1 MSQTTNEPGFD
12 TGTPIPPP
20 RPPWWRRK
28 LFIIPA
34 SGLALILAASIGA
47 AAAGGGSRTGSASQ
61 RPATPAGIYA
71 NANQIVQALKAHHV
85 PVTNVVADS
94 GFWSGE
100 GATSGV
106 WATTAPGDSAAVFG
120 GSDNPVQDT
129 EIVVFQNHAKA
140 VAYANLS
147 TDPSAGDP
155 DPDHQTILGTN
166 WAVDAATPAAPGLR
180 AALGGTLI
188 PNVPASTAP
197 AAPSAP
203 AKPKPAAAYPAEAA
217 DKALCATFNA
227 GDTASIQAALDQAG
241 GSVSPGLAKDVQ
253 AALDGSS
260 YSQDVT
266 AQIHVHMDCA
276 LVSVGKAPP
285 AQGFSGST
293 SSQPSSAPATDP
305 APGATG
311 APVFHEKTL
320 LTLSGNGSEDTA
332 PFTIPDGSGNWKIIW
347 TYNEG
352 GFGQSVNFQ
361 IWSEDFQADVNK
373 LGTVGS
379 GTEYVYGDPGT
390 HHLTVNSEGAW
401 TIKVVTAP

>member
-1 MSQTTNEPGFD
+1 MFTTPTTDQPPGFD
-12 TGTPIPPP
+12 TGTPP

-28 LFIIPA
+28 LVVISA

-47 AAAGGGSRTGSASQ
+47 ATAGGGSRTGSASQ
-61 RPATPAGIYA
+61 RPGTPAGIYA

-120 GSDNPVQDT
+120 GSKNPVQDT

-140 VAYANLS
+140 VAYANLG
-147 TDPSAGDP
+147 TDPNAGGP
-155 DPDHQTILGTN
+155 DPDHETILGTN
-166 WAVDAATPAAPGLR
+166 WAVDAATPAAPSLR

-197 AAPSAP
+197 AAPSAR
-203 AKPKPAAAYPAEAA
+203 ASQPAAPAPAA
-217 DKALCATFNA
+217 
-227 GDTASIQAALDQAG
+227 
-241 GSVSPGLAKDVQ
+241 
-253 AALDGSS
+253 
-260 YSQDVT
+260 
-266 AQIHVHMDCA
+266 
-276 LVSVGKAPP
+276 
-285 AQGFSGST
+285 
-293 SSQPSSAPATDP
+293 SQPAAPATDP
-305 APGATG
+305 APAAPA

-332 PFTIPDGSGNWKIIW
+332 PFTVPDGSGNWKIIW

-361 IWSEDFQADVNK
+361 IWSEDFQANVNR
-373 LGTVGS
+373 LGTGGS

>member
-1 MSQTTNEPGFD
+1 MSQTTHEPGFD
-12 TGTPIPPP
+12 TGTPPAQP
-20 RPPWWRRK
+20 RKAWHAHTWVRVTGA
-28 LFIIPA
+28 IA
-34 SGLALILAASIGA
+34 ALILAASIGA
-47 AAAGGGSRTGSASQ
+47 IAAGGGSGTGSASQ
-61 RPATPAGIYA
+61 RPAAPPGIYA

-120 GSDNPVQDT
+120 GSENPVQDT

-140 VAYANLS
+140 VAYANLG
-147 TDPSAGDP
+147 TDPDAGSP
-155 DPDHQTILGTN
+155 DPDHETILGTN
-166 WAVDAATPAAPGLR
+166 WAVDAATPAAPGIR

-203 AKPKPAAAYPAEAA
+203 ASQPAAP
-217 DKALCATFNA
+217 
-227 GDTASIQAALDQAG
+227 
-241 GSVSPGLAKDVQ
+241 V
-253 AALDGSS
+253 
-260 YSQDVT
+260 
-266 AQIHVHMDCA
+266 
-276 LVSVGKAPP
+276 
-285 AQGFSGST
+285 
-293 SSQPSSAPATDP
+293 
-305 APGATG
+305 
-311 APVFHEKTL
+311 PVFHERTL

-361 IWSEDFQADVNK
+361 IWSEDFQANVNK
-373 LGTVGS
+373 LGTGGS

>member
-1 MSQTTNEPGFD
+1 MSENTTASTTDQPPGFD
-12 TGTPIPPP
+12 TGTLPP

-28 LFIIPA
+28 LVIIPA

-120 GSDNPVQDT
+120 GSKNPVQDT

-140 VAYANLS
+140 VAYANLG
-147 TDPSAGDP
+147 TDPNAGAP
-155 DPDHQTILGTN
+155 DPDHETILGTN

-203 AKPKPAAAYPAEAA
+203 ASQPAAPAPAA
-217 DKALCATFNA
+217 SQPAAPATTAPAPAAPATTAPAAPATSAPASPA
-227 GDTASIQAALDQAG
+227 GPTASQQQALD
-241 GSVSPGLAKDVQ
+241 
-253 AALDGSS
+253 AAQNYLSDG
-260 YSQDVT
+260 
-266 AQIHVHMDCA
+266 
-276 LVSVGKAPP
+276 
-285 AQGFSGST
+285 QGFSRASLISQLT
-293 SSQPSSAPATDP
+293 SQY
-305 APGATG
+305 
-311 APVFHEKTL
+311 
-320 LTLSGNGSEDTA
+320 GNGFS
-332 PFTIPDGSGNWKIIW
+332 
-347 TYNEG
+347 
-352 GFGQSVNFQ
+352 
-361 IWSEDFQADVNK
+361 QADATWAVDHSGANWDAQAVISAK
-373 LGTVGS
+373 NYMSDGQGFSRASLIDQLTSAYGSQFTYAQAVYAAGQVG
-379 GTEYVYGDPGT
+379 
-390 HHLTVNSEGAW
+390 L
-401 TIKVVTAP
+401 